1 LVWLEVGHCRTSGS
15 VTLETSKSREYT
27 GGDRD
32 DVLHVLLHGRLHAQQ
47 LLPQRVPHVQAEHLV
62 VLPPGWPSFMVA
74 TPALSPRIFLVVSM
88 EYRSSRLQGLLVK
101 APPSGGV
108 TGQPFIAN
116 VVLSKAE
123 PRNEANIAKMYS
135 KFA

>member
-1 LVWLEVGHCRTSGS
+1 
-15 VTLETSKSREYT
+15 
-27 GGDRD
+27 
-32 DVLHVLLHGRLHAQQ
+32 
-47 LLPQRVPHVQAEHLV
+47 
-62 VLPPGWPSFMVA
+62 MVA

-88 EYRSSRLQGLLVK
+88 EYRPSRLQGLLFK
-101 APPSGGV
+101 APPSGWV

-123 PRNEANIAKMYS
+123 PRNETNIAKMYS